1 VLDNPQ
7 VLENMGKFT
16 HEDLRAIWKE
26 DKYTDMRPEL
36 LRLMMNFKLCYEI
49 PNSTGT
55 YIAPQLLTPNQPD
68 YEWNESENLLLRYEY
83 EFMPKGMLTR
93 FIVETHPWV
102 ENQTCVWKTG
112 VVLHKDGARAEV
124 IEHYRYHK
132 GEICIRVSGKRRRD
146 LLTIVRHELD
156 KIHTS
161 YERLKYR
168 NFIPC
173 NCSSCKGSQTPFF
186 YDLRRLYAFLDT
198 GKPRIQCYESGDD
211 VEVRGLIDD
220 VETHSNFASPM
231 SDTSKYSIRADV
243 VQIVESNSGE
253 VIAKKYAADPE
264 FTEALTEII
273 QILVQLYQNY
283 PSATQSEAEDIIEA
297 EFEEIR
303 INQPNKWKDLQ
314 RNFLNRER
322 WFNGG
327 KAALSETAK
336 HYANN
341 NVFYKAGLAF
351 LEGFSTNEDSSP

>member
-1 VLDNPQ
+1 
-7 VLENMGKFT
+7 
-16 HEDLRAIWKE
+16 
-26 DKYTDMRPEL
+26 
-36 LRLMMNFKLCYEI
+36 
-49 PNSTGT
+49 
-55 YIAPQLLTPNQPD
+55 
-68 YEWNESENLLLRYEY
+68 
-83 EFMPKGMLTR
+83 
-93 FIVETHPWV
+93 
-102 ENQTCVWKTG
+102 
-112 VVLHKDGARAEV
+112 
-124 IEHYRYHK
+124 
-132 GEICIRVSGKRRRD
+132 
-146 LLTIVRHELD
+146 
-156 KIHTS
+156 
-161 YERLKYR
+161 
-168 NFIPC
+168 
-173 NCSSCKGSQTPFF
+173 
-186 YDLRRLYAFLDT
+186 
-198 GKPRIQCYESGDD
+198 
-211 VEVRGLIDD
+211 
-220 VETHSNFASPM
+220 M

-303 INQPNKWKDLQ
+303 INQPNKWKALQ

-351 LEGFSTNEDSSP
+351 LEGFSTNEDSSS